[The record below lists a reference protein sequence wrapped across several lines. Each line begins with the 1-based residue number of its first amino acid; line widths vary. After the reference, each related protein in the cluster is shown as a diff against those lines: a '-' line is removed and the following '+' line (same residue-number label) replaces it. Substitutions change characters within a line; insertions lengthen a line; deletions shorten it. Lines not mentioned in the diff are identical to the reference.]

1 LSCIHCIGID
11 DSFGSDN
18 VAAEKPFEF
27 MSTFGKAGEDTVGG
41 GLILLSSDRETMVPS
56 SAIGFIEVQG
66 ESFMDNLSKLA

>member
-1 LSCIHCIGID
+1 
-11 DSFGSDN
+11 
-18 VAAEKPFEF
+18 